1 MREYYLIFPLWFCE
15 LLEPIE
21 YKTDK
26 DYGEGYYGHWYGC
39 PVYYVPNKVPEK
51 FYITYKD
58 DIEERLEEILNGL

>member
-26 DYGEGYYGHWYGC
+26 DYGEGYYGHWYGY
-39 PVYYVPNKVPEK
+39 PVYYVPNKVQRS
-51 FYITYKD
+51 
-58 DIEERLEEILNGL
+58 EEDAAKIRY